1 MSETLIIREPE
12 TGAERPVPVT
22 PALAPEPVAPADKA
36 LKDTKAE
43 LTRVQ
48 QELAALKKGQPA
60 PVDPTPA
67 PVDEADPLA
76 IPEDTGEAEGGDGDE
91 QVVPG
96 IANEA
101 FEPWREEYTKTGDV
115 SPESRTAIV
124 DLLTSKGFAPDLAQQ
139 LVNDYVESAKVRDKA
154 TQAQA
159 DNAAKSL
166 MDSVGGQEAYQNMVL
181 WASKNFTEAER
192 KAYDGAVKSG
202 DVAAA
207 SLAISG
213 LQARYKAANKGAPK
227 MVQATGLSAPTSDSY
242 ASMYEVKVDMSK
254 PEYRSDPAFRA
265 KVQAKLA
272 RSNV

>member
-22 PALAPEPVAPADKA
+22 PATVTEPVAPADKA

-48 QELAALKKGQPA
+48 QELAALKKGQAAPTEPQEPA
-60 PVDPTPA
+60 P
-67 PVDEADPLA
+67 EADPLA
-76 IPEDTGEAEGGDGDE
+76 IPEDTGEAEGGDE

-139 LVNDYVESAKVRDKA
+139 LVNDYVESAKVRDQA

-192 KAYDGAVKSG
+192 KAYDSAVKSG

-213 LQARYKAANKGAPK
+213 LQARYKAANKGTPK
-227 MVQATGLSAPTSDSY
+227 MVQATGIAPSTSDTY
-242 ASMYEVKVDMSK
+242 ASMYEVKTDMAK
-254 PEYRSDPAFRA
+254 PEYRADPAFRA

>member
-12 TGAERPVPVT
+12 TGAERPVPV
-22 PALAPEPVAPADKA
+22 APVPSNETVAPADKA

-48 QELAALKKGQPA
+48 QELAALKKGQAVPA
-60 PVDPTPA
+60 DPTPPPA
-67 PVDEADPLA
+67 DEADPLA
-76 IPEDTGEAEGGDGDE
+76 IPEDTGEAEGGDDE

-124 DLLTSKGFAPDLAQQ
+124 DLLKGKGFAPDLAKQ
-139 LVNDYVESAKVRDKA
+139 LVDDYVESAKVRDKA
-154 TQAQA
+154 AQAQA

-166 MDSVGGQEAYQNMVL
+166 MDGVGGQEAYQNMVL

-213 LQARYKAANKGAPK
+213 LQARYKAANKGTPK
-227 MVQATGLSAPTSDSY
+227 MVQATGLSSPTSDNY
-242 ASMYEVKVDMSK
+242 ASMYEVKTDMSK
-254 PEYRSDPAFRA
+254 PEYRNDPAFRA

-272 RSNV
+272 RSNI